1 VQTREE
7 KEALVEQFR
16 EKIGRADAAFLA
28 DYRGIESNSMNELR
42 KGLREADVE
51 FTIMKNSLA
60 RIALKGTPCEP
71 IGAELKGTMA
81 IALSFKDAAA
91 AAKQLTTFAKDEP
104 NLDLKMAVLGGKTI
118 DVNGIK
124 ALAELPS
131 RDQLLAQ
138 LLGCMNNI
146 PGSFVGVLAA
156 VPRKFL
162 YALNAV
168 KDAKQ
173 DAA

>member
-1 VQTREE
+1 MQTRQE
-7 KEALVEQFR
+7 KEALVEQMR

-28 DYRGIESNSMNELR
+28 DYRGIESNDMNELR
-42 KGLREADVE
+42 KSLRNADVD
-51 FTIMKNSLA
+51 FVIMKNTLA
-60 RIALKGTPCEP
+60 RIALKGTACEP
-71 IGAELKGTMA
+71 MSNELKGTMA

-91 AAKQLTTFAKDEP
+91 AAKQLTDFAKDEP
-104 NLDLKMAVLGGKTI
+104 NLDIKMAVLGGKTI
-118 DVNGIK
+118 DLEGVK

-131 RDQLLAQ
+131 REELIAK
-138 LLGCMNNI
+138 LLGCMSNI

-156 VPRKFL
+156 VPRQFV
-162 YALNAV
+162 YTLNAI

>member
-1 VQTREE
+1 MQTRQE

-16 EKIGRADAAFLA
+16 EKIGRANAAFLA

-42 KGLREADVE
+42 KGLRGADVD
-51 FTIMKNSLA
+51 FVIMKNTLA
-60 RIALKGTPCEP
+60 RIALKDTPCEP
-71 IGAELKGTMA
+71 LSSELKGTMA

-91 AAKQLTTFAKDEP
+91 AAKQLTIFAKEES

-118 DVNGIK
+118 DLAGIK

-131 RDQLLAQ
+131 REELIAR

-156 VPRKFL
+156 VPRQFV
-162 YALNAV
+162 YALNAI

>member
-1 VQTREE
+1 MQTRQE

-28 DYRGIESNSMNELR
+28 DYRGIGSNSMNELR
-42 KGLREADVE
+42 KGLRGADVE
-51 FTIMKNSLA
+51 FTIMKNTLA
-60 RIALKGTPCEP
+60 RIALKDTPCEP
-71 IGAELKGTMA
+71 LSAELKGTMA
-81 IALSFKDAAA
+81 IALSFRDAAA
-91 AAKQLTTFAKDEP
+91 AAKELTVFAKDEP
-104 NLDLKMAVLGGKTI
+104 NLDLKMAVLGGKVI
-118 DVNGIK
+118 DLDGIK

-131 RDQLLAQ
+131 REELLAK

-156 VPRKFL
+156 VPRQFV
-162 YALNAV
+162 YALNAI

>member
-1 VQTREE
+1 VQTKQE
-7 KEALVEQFR
+7 KEAQVEQFR

-28 DYRGIESNSMNELR
+28 NYRGIESNDMNELR
-42 KGLREADVE
+42 KGLREADVD
-51 FTIMKNSLA
+51 FAIMKNTLA

-71 IGAELKGTMA
+71 ISNELKGTMA
-81 IALSFKDAAA
+81 IALSYKDAAA
-91 AAKQLTTFAKDEP
+91 AAKQLTTFAKTVP
-104 NLDLKMAVLGGKTI
+104 NLELKMAVLGGKVI
-118 DVNGIK
+118 DMDGIK

-131 RDQLLAQ
+131 REELIAK

-156 VPRKFL
+156 VPRKL
-162 YALNAV
+162 VYALSAV
-168 KDAKQ
+168 RDAKQ